1 MTGGAPLTLTRYRH
15 VREALND
22 PRLVIHKP
30 LAVGDEASHL
40 AMATSAA
47 TSGARSHRI
56 SPLRQVLAQNLSSR
70 AIVPSA
76 GFIEQAV
83 DRIVTAAQARGGLEA
98 VADLAYPLPVMV
110 MADLF
115 GLPADDP
122 APLRP
127 LFEAITRGHDMGAGE
142 RDRQHARLA
151 QAALIRW
158 LGPRLRRARPTPLLE
173 AVQAIADAQGGG
185 PEAGGYWCMML
196 LYAGSATTRDLIAN
210 AIGLLLDH
218 PDAARRLADDP
229 AVLETAIE
237 EILRFDGPVRGIGRV
252 ATERLTLGDTHTV
265 EPGDLVY
272 LMLADAN
279 RDPDH
284 FAEPDRFDLTRTP
297 NPHLAFATGVTHCL
311 GAHLARLEGRIVL
324 ERLRPLLPD
333 LTARGPA
340 DWSTVRLLRQRNTLH
355 LSF

>member
-1 MTGGAPLTLTRYRH
+1 MTGAVPLTLTRYRH

-30 LAVGDEASHL
+30 LAVGDEARHL
-40 AMATSAA
+40 ATATA
-47 TSGARSHRI
+47 GARSHRI
-56 SPLRQVLAQNLSSR
+56 RPLRQVLAQQLSAR
-70 AIVPSA
+70 AILPVT
-76 GFIEQAV
+76 GFIEEAV
-83 DRIVTAAQARGGLEA
+83 DRIVSEAQTRGGMEA
-98 VADLAYPLPVMV
+98 VADLAFPLPVMV

-115 GLPADDP
+115 GLSVSDP

-142 RDRQHARLA
+142 RERQHARLA

-158 LGPRLRRARPTPLLE
+158 LGPRLRNAHPAPLLE
-173 AVQAIADAQGGG
+173 AVHAIADAEGGG
-185 PEAGGYWCMML
+185 PDHAGYWCMML

-218 PDAARRLADDP
+218 PEAARRLADDP
-229 AVLETAIE
+229 AVLEPAIE
-237 EILRFDGPVRGIGRV
+237 EMLRFEGPVRGIGRV
-252 ATERLTLGDTHTV
+252 ATERLTLGDNETV
-265 EPGDLVY
+265 EAGDLVY

-279 RDPDH
+279 RDPDQ
-284 FAEPDRFDLTRTP
+284 FAAPDRLDLTRTP

-311 GAHLARLEGRIVL
+311 GAQLARLEGRIVL
-324 ERLRPLLPD
+324 DRLRPLLPE

-340 DWSTVRLLRQRNTLH
+340 DWSPVRLLRQRNTLH
-355 LSF
+355 LTF